1 MVEIKRATQS
11 AFAGLVPAKSSPL
24 DLEASLTMSI
34 LAALSDDQM
43 ALVGGG
49 VVLLASVGL
58 MSLSYAFGGARRSNS
73 QADTVR
79 FETRVDAQQKDE
91 SSRRAA

>member
-1 MVEIKRATQS
+1 
-11 AFAGLVPAKSSPL
+11 
-24 DLEASLTMSI
+24 MSI

-49 VVLLASVGL
+49 IVLLASVGL
-58 MSLSYAFGGARRSNS
+58 MSLSYVFGGARRSDQ

-79 FETRVDAQQKDE
+79 FEGRVDAQSQDE

>member
-1 MVEIKRATQS
+1 
-11 AFAGLVPAKSSPL
+11 
-24 DLEASLTMSI
+24 MSI

-58 MSLSYAFGGARRSNS
+58 MSLSYVFGGARRSDQS
-73 QADTVR
+73 AETVR
-79 FETRVDAQQKDE
+79 FEGRVEAQPQSD
-91 SSRRAA
+91 SNRRAA

>member
-1 MVEIKRATQS
+1 
-11 AFAGLVPAKSSPL
+11 
-24 DLEASLTMSI
+24 MSI

-58 MSLSYAFGGARRSNS
+58 MSLSYAFGGARRSDEPANI
-73 QADTVR
+73 VR
-79 FETRVDAQQKDE
+79 FESRTQDQQQDE
-91 SSRRAA
+91 SKRRAA

>member
-1 MVEIKRATQS
+1 
-11 AFAGLVPAKSSPL
+11 
-24 DLEASLTMSI
+24 MSV

-58 MSLSYAFGGARRSNS
+58 MSLSYVFGSARRSDQS
-73 QADTVR
+73 VDTVP
-79 FETRVDAQQKDE
+79 FESRVDAQPQSD
-91 SSRRAA
+91 SNRRAA

>member
-1 MVEIKRATQS
+1 
-11 AFAGLVPAKSSPL
+11 
-24 DLEASLTMSI
+24 MSI

-58 MSLSYAFGGARRSNS
+58 MSLSYVFGSARRSDQS
-73 QADTVR
+73 ADTVP
-79 FETRVDAQQKDE
+79 FESRVEAQQQKE